1 MQLGRGCGHPGKEG
15 DVSSILPEARIRVF
29 RSRIFYGVEDSCSIW
44 TAGRARAG
52 YGIFYCG
59 PEIGMRGAHVIAWEL
74 AYGPLSEGQFVCHDC
89 PGGDNPACC
98 NPEHLFLGTC
108 RVNLQDAARKK
119 MMASGERHGSKT
131 HPDRVVRG
139 TKHKGAKLTE
149 QQVREIRDM
158 EEPISAKQ
166 LGDRLGISVSLVNA
180 IRRRERWAWLED

>member
-1 MQLGRGCGHPGKEG
+1 
-15 DVSSILPEARIRVF
+15 
-29 RSRIFYGVEDSCSIW
+29 
-44 TAGRARAG
+44 
-52 YGIFYCG
+52 
-59 PEIGMRGAHVIAWEL
+59 
-74 AYGPLSEGQFVCHDC
+74 
-89 PGGDNPACC
+89 
-98 NPEHLFLGTC
+98 
-108 RVNLQDAARKK
+108 